1 MADLLSGSSILVY
14 CIIFIGKIIE
24 ITLDTIRIVLINRG
38 EKLKGAILGFI
49 VIVLWI
55 FIVSSIITNLSQNY
69 FKAFLYALAY
79 AIGNYV
85 GVTIEEKLAIGLS
98 SLQIIVP
105 MDMGEV
111 LAHYLREEGYGLTVL
126 DGHGFNNDKKVLILH
141 IPRKKL
147 NEALKKVKLNAPDAV
162 IIVSDVKRLHG
173 GYLKK

>member
-1 MADLLSGSSILVY
+1 MADLLSSNSILVY
-14 CIIFIGKIIE
+14 IIIFLGKIIE
-24 ITLDTIRIVLINRG
+24 ISLDTIRIVLINRG
-38 EKLKGAILGFI
+38 EKLKGAVLGFI

-55 FIVSSIITNLSQNY
+55 FIVSAIINNLSQNY

-98 SLQIIVP
+98 SIQIIVP
-105 MDMGEV
+105 MDMGDS

-141 IPRKKL
+141 IPRKRL
-147 NEALKKVKLNAPDAV
+147 NEALKKVKLKAPDAV